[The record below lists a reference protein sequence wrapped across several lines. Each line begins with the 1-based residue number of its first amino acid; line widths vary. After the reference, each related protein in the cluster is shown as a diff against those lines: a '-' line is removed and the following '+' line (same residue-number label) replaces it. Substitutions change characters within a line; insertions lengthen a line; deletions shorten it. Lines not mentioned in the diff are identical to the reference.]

1 MARTLLFLVL
11 LCSCTALLTCT
22 NGGDGGAG
30 LRMKLTHVDA
40 RGNYTDEELVRR
52 AVAVGRQR
60 LAVVDAMASGG
71 GGGGVGVPVHWA
83 TLQYVAEYLIGD
95 PPQRAE
101 ALVDTG
107 SDLVWT
113 QCSTCLR
120 RVCAKQTLP
129 YYNSSA
135 SSSFAPVPCK
145 EKLCAASDLY
155 FCALDGG
162 CSVIAS
168 YGAGSIVGFL
178 GTEAFSFQSGTAEL
192 AFGCVTFTIIFPGA
206 LQGSSG
212 LIGLGRGRLS
222 LVSQTGA
229 KKFSYC
235 LTRYFHN
242 NGASGHLFVGASAS
256 LGGGD
261 GPVMTTPFVKGPK
274 GSPFYYLPL
283 VGLTVGKTRLPIPST
298 VFDLREIAPGVVVG
312 GVIID
317 SGTPFTSLVPDAYDA
332 LAAELTAQLNG
343 SLVPVPPPGDGS
355 AVGAGALCVARRD
368 VDRVVPTLVF
378 HFRGGADMALPP
390 ENYWAPAD
398 KATACMAIYAGGR
411 YRSLIGNFQ
420 QQNMHVLY
428 DLANGEFSFQAAEC
442 SAL

>member
-40 RGNYTDEELVRR
+40 RGNYTDRR
-52 AVAVGRQR
+52 GRARPLGDVA
-60 LAVVDAMASGG
+60 
-71 GGGGVGVPVHWA
+71 
-83 TLQYVAEYLIGD
+83 
-95 PPQRAE
+95 RAE

-192 AFGCVTFTIIFPGA
+192 AFG
-206 LQGSSG
+206 
-212 LIGLGRGRLS
+212 
-222 LVSQTGA
+222 
-229 KKFSYC
+229 
-235 LTRYFHN
+235 
-242 NGASGHLFVGASAS
+242 
-256 LGGGD
+256 
-261 GPVMTTPFVKGPK
+261 
-274 GSPFYYLPL
+274 
-283 VGLTVGKTRLPIPST
+283 
-298 VFDLREIAPGVVVG
+298 
-312 GVIID
+312 
-317 SGTPFTSLVPDAYDA
+317 
-332 LAAELTAQLNG
+332 
-343 SLVPVPPPGDGS
+343 
-355 AVGAGALCVARRD
+355 
-368 VDRVVPTLVF
+368 VVPTLVF